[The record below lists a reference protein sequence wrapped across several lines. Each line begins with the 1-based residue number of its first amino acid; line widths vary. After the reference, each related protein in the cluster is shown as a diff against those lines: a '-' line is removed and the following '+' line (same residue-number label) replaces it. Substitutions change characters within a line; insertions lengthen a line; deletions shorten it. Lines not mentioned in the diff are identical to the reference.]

1 MQATLPASTW
11 LSPPGGV
18 HLLPPSIGWLPA
30 PSAKAGPTGSASLS
44 RGAAAAEPRSTG
56 SDAAMHSPV
65 VPKSW
70 VAALSSHWAASA
82 AEAPQPLAMEA
93 LGSALVRSP
102 GTGQSTVA
110 SAQPVGAPV
119 AKLSPAVSV
128 GVDARQMSMGGGVP
142 SSAAPAVASSSA
154 APHAAVSTAV
164 APVASS
170 TAASQRAAVAPLSPF
185 PAMPAKPVSAAG
197 KTANPWTATAT
208 PGASL
213 QISGTSGAPTAR
225 PAAIASSAKP
235 QAAAAAKSS
244 ATASSAAASSA
255 GKQTA
260 SAVATAQAAAPLR
273 PRSVMSAFKDKEVQE
288 LGIAGDV
295 RLLKSGAADAAST
308 LRALEQSAKARL
320 VTGVR
325 GLGTAIETA
334 PGMPQASAARSSAP
348 VPAKTRAAAVPD
360 EVGVSAVRAAV
371 AARRPP
377 ASASAPAG
385 GKSAVGASGAKVA
398 GVASTA
404 SKGPV
409 TGGAAGKKPGE
420 AKKKAAVRPANAS
433 ETMHMVASTLA
444 TGFKGL
450 ARSAVSIDLWA
461 IVRAVLAVLAAVL
474 TAIAGLC
481 RSGLSAIAAADMVT
495 VLASA
500 QHEASLEV
508 AHAADVARSV
518 TGDAL
523 AALHGFDPRAAAT
536 AARVFA
542 DENLAS
548 AADLSGQARAAITDA
563 AADAGAVA
571 ASLLQTVESV
581 DLAGQAS
588 RLQQAA
594 APQLGAASELAKQA
608 GSQAHEAADA
618 LLARATAVNVAL
630 EVERLRQSLAPG
642 GSISEGAADAL
653 VVARGA
659 AAALVDRVTA
669 ADYAG
674 DWQQLWA
681 SPPAVE
687 LRDGVASVAVGV
699 KAAAEGLVQALADV
713 DVAAEAQRV
722 RGAAA
727 PAFGATLAAAGSASM
742 QLKTAAAELSSQI
755 QHINLA
761 TGVAAAQDRL
771 EAVSSAAG
779 SGAGAAVAELE
790 SSARG
795 ATQSFGEAAAKVDIT
810 VVQQQVQAAA
820 AAFASNADAARSQA
834 AAAAV
839 PSVSALQASA
849 AEAAAQLDGAV
860 RRAAEALGHGIA
872 VPSGQRSLDLSGMV
886 EKGAEESIRLAS
898 RLVGRVW

>member
-1 MQATLPASTW
+1 MQATLPAST
-11 LSPPGGV
+11 LMSLPGGV
-18 HLLPPSIGWLPA
+18 QLLPPSIGWLPA
-30 PSAKAGPTGSASLS
+30 PSAKAGPDGSASLS

-56 SDAAMHSPV
+56 SGAAMHSPG
-65 VPKSW
+65 VPRSW
-70 VAALSSHWAASA
+70 AAAVSSHWAASA
-82 AEAPQPLAMEA
+82 AAAPQPLAMEA
-93 LGSALVRSP
+93 SGSALVRSP
-102 GTGQSTVA
+102 GTSPSTVA

-142 SSAAPAVASSSA
+142 SSAAPAIASSSP
-154 APHAAVSTAV
+154 APRAAVSTAV

-170 TAASQRAAVAPLSPF
+170 TAASQRVAVAPLSPV
-185 PAMPAKPVSAAG
+185 PAMPAKPVGAAG

-260 SAVATAQAAAPLR
+260 SVVATAQAAAPLR
-273 PRSVMSAFKDKEVQE
+273 PRSVMSAFVDKEVQE

-295 RLLKSGAADAAST
+295 RLLNSGAADAAST

-325 GLGTAIETA
+325 GLGTAIATA

-371 AARRPP
+371 AARKPP

-409 TGGAAGKKPGE
+409 TGGKKPGE

-518 TGDAL
+518 AGDAL

-536 AARVFA
+536 AAQVFA
-542 DENLAS
+542 DETLAS

-618 LLARATAVNVAL
+618 LLARAAAVDVAL

-653 VVARGA
+653 VGARGA
-659 AAALVDRVTA
+659 AAALVDRMTA

-674 DWQQLWA
+674 DWQQLWV
-681 SPPAVE
+681 SPPAVD
-687 LRDGVASVAVGV
+687 LRDGVASAAVGV

-779 SGAGAAVAELE
+779 NGAGAAVAELE
-790 SSARG
+790 ASVRG
-795 ATQSFGEAAAKVDIT
+795 ATRSFGEAAAKVDIT

-839 PSVSALQASA
+839 PSVSALQAST